1 MFCLPGATNRPDALD
16 SALRRA
22 GRFDREIA
30 MGIPSE
36 AARVNILKV
45 PHHSQQLLSL
55 WLINFGMFVYSA
67 MLVCGTLVEA
77 PKRPQS
83 DFCFAAACHRSWR
96 GGCGWRATSTS
107 S

>member
-1 MFCLPGATNRPDALD
+1 MRVAVTCGSLEQNQFGCLAGATNRPDALD

-45 PHHSQQLLSL
+45 SR
-55 WLINFGMFVYSA
+55 F
-67 MLVCGTLVEA
+67 
-77 PKRPQS
+77 
-83 DFCFAAACHRSWR
+83 
-96 GGCGWRATSTS
+96 S
-107 S
+107 SSMQ